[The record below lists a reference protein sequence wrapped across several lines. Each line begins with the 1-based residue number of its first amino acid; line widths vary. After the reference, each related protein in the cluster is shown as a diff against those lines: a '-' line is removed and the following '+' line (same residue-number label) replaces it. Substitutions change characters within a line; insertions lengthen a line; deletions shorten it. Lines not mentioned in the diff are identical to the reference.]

1 MKKIRVI
8 SCITTIMIMA
18 LIFFFS
24 SQNSSESST
33 VSKSVTV
40 VIVKAI
46 VSVFTDDAYKMEI
59 IVNSIHNFIRKMAHF
74 TIYTSLGI
82 STFVMIY
89 SNIKKGRVKTVLYTC
104 LFCAFYAATDEF
116 HQLFI
121 DGRSGNIK
129 DVLIDTSGALTG
141 ALICIAILA
150 VFDIIRR
157 RKKKHV

>member
-24 SQNSSESST
+24 SQTSSDSSP
-33 VSKSVTV
+33 VSPRVTV
-40 VIVKAI
+40 MIVKTI

-74 TIYTSLGI
+74 TIYTSLGL
-82 STFVMIY
+82 SAFVMIY
-89 SNIKKGRVKTVLYTC
+89 SNIKKGRVRTVLYTC
-104 LFCAFYAATDEF
+104 IFCAFYAVTDEF

-141 ALICIAILA
+141 ALICIVILA
-150 VFDIIRR
+150 IFDIIRR
-157 RKKKHV
+157 GRKKHV